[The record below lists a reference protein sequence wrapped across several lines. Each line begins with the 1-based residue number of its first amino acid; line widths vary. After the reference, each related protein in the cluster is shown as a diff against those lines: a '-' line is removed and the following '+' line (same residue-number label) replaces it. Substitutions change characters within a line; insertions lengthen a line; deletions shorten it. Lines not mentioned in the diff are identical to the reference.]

1 MKKFLY
7 NPFENYSEK
16 KLVLIG
22 IVGNL
27 VLVGLSYTLN
37 TKFIGNLKTI
47 AQNNIEFYQVI
58 IQHLI
63 ILIATT
69 TMLLLIGKYLNSK
82 TRFIDIL
89 ATTLVSRIA
98 FCLIPIVN
106 INHKMFQISQ
116 KILST
121 FKTDQPEIS
130 IGNDLPYFI
139 MSVLIILLSIV
150 WFLVLLYNG
159 FKTATNAKDVKTL
172 FLFIATIILIEILS
186 QILIFKLM

>member
-22 IVGNL
+22 IAGNL

-47 AQNNIEFYQVI
+47 AQNNIEFYQVV
-58 IQHLI
+58 IQHLT

-106 INHKMFQISQ
+106 INQKMFTISQ

-121 FKTDQPEIS
+121 FKTDKPEIA
-130 IGNDLPYFI
+130 IGTDLPYLVF
-139 MSVLIILLSIV
+139 SLIIISFSVV

-159 FKTATNAKDVKTL
+159 FKTATNAKDSKTL

-186 QILIFKLM
+186 QLLIFKLM

>member
-7 NPFENYSEK
+7 NPFESYSEK

-22 IVGNL
+22 SAGNL
-27 VLVGLSYTLN
+27 VLIGLSYMLN

-47 AQNNIEFYQVI
+47 AQHNIEFYQVI

-69 TMLLLIGKYLNSK
+69 AMLLLIGKYLNSK

-106 INHKMFQISQ
+106 INQKMFTISQ
-116 KILST
+116 QILSI
-121 FKTDQPEIS
+121 FKTNKPEIS

-139 MSVLIILLSIV
+139 MSIIIILFSIV
-150 WFLVLLYNG
+150 WFLILLYNG

-172 FLFIATIILIEILS
+172 FLFIATILLIEILS
-186 QILIFKLM
+186 QLLIFKLM